1 MKNNCQ
7 HLLWPCTLAAKGSM
21 INKTHFCHP
30 EFHSVAEAAGR
41 QDKSSKQYVANSDS
55 PGVEV
60 FSCEEHF

>member
-30 EFHSVAEAAGR
+30 EFHSLAEAAGR
-41 QDKSSKQYVANSDS
+41 QDKSSEQ
-55 PGVEV
+55 
-60 FSCEEHF
+60 